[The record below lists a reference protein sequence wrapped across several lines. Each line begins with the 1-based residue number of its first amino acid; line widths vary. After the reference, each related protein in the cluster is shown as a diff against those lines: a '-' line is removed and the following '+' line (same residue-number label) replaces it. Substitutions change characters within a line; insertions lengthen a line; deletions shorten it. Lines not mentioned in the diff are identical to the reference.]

1 MNKCLPL
8 NIGNKKTI
16 RMKKLIKTFLGIEE
30 LSDVKFLN
38 VLLEIIALY
47 FLYQRSQEFTAF
59 CYPTAWAAVVFLYC
73 IVFYLAT
80 FIFDTAKTP
89 CVTGLSF
96 GLLFTTFTYLLL
108 FIGEEIGWLIS
119 LGLPLG
125 LLVFHILSRTIV
137 KSFRKTEK
145 ITKYCFFV
153 PIVLGFVIAFIAGQE
168 FKKSATIIEQ
178 TPVEQYENLPNDFMT
193 EHIVGMHFK
202 YYTKTCVWD
211 GWRPPVHEPL
221 LVMGLW
227 MNNMKDPLQ
236 LSLRERVELYIKL
249 FPDKPYKMKCSCGA
263 VYTDDELWDGLP
275 PSK

>member
-16 RMKKLIKTFLGIEE
+16 RMKKLIKKFLGIEE

-38 VLLEIIALY
+38 FLIEFFALFVLY
-47 FLYQRSQEFTAF
+47 RCSMDVTAF
-59 CYPTAWAAVVFLYC
+59 CYPTAWAAVVFIYC
-73 IVFYLAT
+73 IGFYLAT
-80 FIFDTAKTP
+80 FFFDTAKTP

-145 ITKYCFFV
+145 ITKYSFFV
-153 PIVLGFVIAFIAGQE
+153 PLVLGFVIAFFAGQE
-168 FKKSATIIEQ
+168 FKKSATTIEQ
-178 TPVEQYENLPNDFMT
+178 TPVEQYENLPDDFMT

-227 MNNMKDPLQ
+227 MNNMSDPLQ
-236 LSLRERVELYIKL
+236 LSLRERVELYVKL
-249 FPDKPYKMKCSCGA
+249 FPDKPYKMKCSCGS
-263 VYTDDELWDGLP
+263 VYTDDDLWDGLP

>member
-16 RMKKLIKTFLGIEE
+16 RMKKLIKKFLGIEE

-89 CVTGLSF
+89 VFTGLSF
-96 GLLFTTFTYLLL
+96 GLSFTTFTYLLIFL
-108 FIGEEIGWLIS
+108 GKAAVLLIS

-211 GWRPPVHEPL
+211 G
-221 LVMGLW
+221 
-227 MNNMKDPLQ
+227 
-236 LSLRERVELYIKL
+236 
-249 FPDKPYKMKCSCGA
+249 
-263 VYTDDELWDGLP
+263 LP

>member
-1 MNKCLPL
+1 
-8 NIGNKKTI
+8 
-16 RMKKLIKTFLGIEE
+16 MKKLIKKFLGIEE
-30 LSDVKFLN
+30 LSEVKFLN
-38 VLLEIIALY
+38 FLIEFFALFVLY
-47 FLYQRSQEFTAF
+47 RCSMDVTAF

-89 CVTGLSF
+89 VFTGLSF

-125 LLVFHILSRTIV
+125 LLVFHILSRTII

-145 ITKYCFFV
+145 ITKYSFFV
-153 PIVLGFVIAFIAGQE
+153 PLVLGFVIAFIAGQE

-178 TPVEQYENLPNDFMT
+178 TPVEQYKNLPNDFMT

-227 MNNMKDPLQ
+227 MNNMSDPLQ

-249 FPDKPYKMKCSCGA
+249 FPDKPYKMKCSCGS

>member
-1 MNKCLPL
+1 
-8 NIGNKKTI
+8 
-16 RMKKLIKTFLGIEE
+16 MKKLLKKFLGIEE

-38 VLLEIIALY
+38 FLIEFFALFVLY
-47 FLYQRSQEFTAF
+47 RCSMDVTAF
-59 CYPTAWAAVVFLYC
+59 CYPTAWAAVVFIYC
-73 IVFYLAT
+73 IGFYLAT
-80 FIFDTAKTP
+80 FFFDTAKTP
-89 CVTGLSF
+89 WVTGLSF

-108 FIGEEIGWLIS
+108 FIGEEIGWFIS

-145 ITKYCFFV
+145 ITKYSFFV
-153 PIVLGFVIAFIAGQE
+153 PLVLGFVIAFIAGQE
-168 FKKSATIIEQ
+168 FKKSASIIEQ
-178 TPVEQYENLPNDFMT
+178 TPMEQYENLPDDFMT

-227 MNNMKDPLQ
+227 MNNMSDPLQ
-236 LSLRERVELYIKL
+236 LSLRERVELYVKL
-249 FPDKPYKMKCSCGA
+249 FPDKPYKMKCSCGS

-275 PSK
+275 PSKWLFRK

>member
-1 MNKCLPL
+1 
-8 NIGNKKTI
+8 
-16 RMKKLIKTFLGIEE
+16 MKKLIKKFLGIEE
-30 LSDVKFLN
+30 LSEVKFLN
-38 VLLEIIALY
+38 FLIEIFALFVLY
-47 FLYQRSQEFTAF
+47 RCSMDVTAF
-59 CYPTAWAAVVFLYC
+59 CYPTAWAAVVFIYC
-73 IVFYLAT
+73 IGFYLAT
-80 FIFDTAKTP
+80 FFFDTAKTP
-89 CVTGLSF
+89 IFTGLSF

-108 FIGEEIGWLIS
+108 FIGEEIGWFIS

-153 PIVLGFVIAFIAGQE
+153 PLVLGFVIAFIAGQE

-227 MNNMKDPLQ
+227 MNNMSDPLQ

-249 FPDKPYKMKCSCGA
+249 FPDKPYKMRCSCGA